1 MTDPTSSTV
10 AITIGA
16 GAASMLPF
24 VNGDALFGAI
34 IGAAFIAF
42 FSKNLDYKNRLA
54 YFFLSTAIGYLL
66 SPEVVNRTMIDSH
79 ATSAFSISMVAII
92 ILQKVVEWLRNAS
105 LSDIFSLLSGKL
117 IEIASVFKK
126 NKDPQKK
133 DE

>member
-1 MTDPTSSTV
+1 MTDPTTSTV
-10 AITIGA
+10 AITMGA

-54 YFFLSTAIGYLL
+54 YFLLSSAIGYLL
-66 SPEVVNRTMIDSH
+66 SPEVVNRTSIDSH
-79 ATSAFSISMVAII
+79 ATAAFAISLVAII
-92 ILQKVVEWLRNAS
+92 LLQKAMEWLRAAT
-105 LSDIFSLLSGKL
+105 LSEIFSLLSGKL

-126 NKDPQKK
+126 PKGK
-133 DE
+133 E

>member
-1 MTDPTSSTV
+1 MTDPTTSTV
-10 AITIGA
+10 AITMGA

-54 YFFLSTAIGYLL
+54 YFLLSSAIGYLL
-66 SPEVVNRTMIDSH
+66 SPEVVNRTSIDSH
-79 ATSAFSISMVAII
+79 ATAAFAISLVAII
-92 ILQKVVEWLRNAS
+92 LLQKAMAWLHAAT
-105 LSDIFSLLSGKL
+105 LSEIFSLLSGKL

-126 NKDPQKK
+126 PKGK
-133 DE
+133 E